1 MQAAIPTV
9 RSSGH
14 TDFPPVFNKS
24 VAKIIT
30 ILRRHNFS
38 EFCFHFGWFLHIDQS
53 YQI

>member
-9 RSSGH
+9 RPSRH
-14 TDFPPVFNKS
+14 TDFPSVFNKS

-38 EFCFHFGWFLHIDQS
+38 EFCLHFGGFFHIDQS